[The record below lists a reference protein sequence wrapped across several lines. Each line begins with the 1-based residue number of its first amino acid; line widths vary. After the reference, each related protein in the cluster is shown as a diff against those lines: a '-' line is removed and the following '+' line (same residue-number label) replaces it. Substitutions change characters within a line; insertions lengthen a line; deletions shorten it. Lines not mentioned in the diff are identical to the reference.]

1 MNLDGIAAKAGVST
15 TCMENL
21 VNNGESSIRLAK
33 RIGTN
38 RANITKFIEG
48 TVSPAI
54 AAALGTNREHAQ
66 DLREH
71 AQDLRNKLGRD
82 GAIGLIIGLACGIN
96 NSKG

>member
-1 MNLDGIAAKAGVST
+1 MNLVGIAAKAGVST
-15 TCMENL
+15 TCLENL
-21 VNNGESSIRLAK
+21 VNNGEGSSRLAK

-54 AAALGTNREHAQ
+54 AAALGTSREHAQ
-66 DLREH
+66 DLR
-71 AQDLRNKLGRD
+71 DKLGRD
-82 GAIGLIIGLACGIN
+82 GAIGLIVGIACGMN